1 MTWHPD
7 DPYDAKALR
16 RGEVVEM
23 LRSAVAAAPSAR
35 DWARDNAVS
44 ETAVSQILRGRIAP
58 TVSVLRVLGLGRGY
72 VTLTDAGGPP
82 PVNA

>member
-44 ETAVSQILRGRIAP
+44 ETAVSQILRGESPRLSLSSASWVWAADTSRLP
-58 TVSVLRVLGLGRGY
+58 TPAALR
-72 VTLTDAGGPP
+72 P
-82 PVNA
+82 

>member
-7 DPYDAKALR
+7 DAYDARALR
-16 RGEVVEM
+16 REKVVEM
-23 LRSAVAAAPSAR
+23 LRTAVEAAPSAR
-35 DWARDNAVS
+35 EWARDNAVS

-72 VTLTDAGGPP
+72 VTLEHRT
-82 PVNA
+82 

>member
-7 DPYDAKALR
+7 DAYDARALGR
-16 RGEVVEM
+16 EEVVEM
-23 LRSAVAAAPSAR
+23 LRSAVASAPSAR

-58 TVSVLRVLGLGRGY
+58 TISIVRVL
-72 VTLTDAGGPP
+72 VT
-82 PVNA
+82 